1 MNNSFFFERVDPN
14 DISWFL
20 YSGDHLQRYK
30 YFASFYKD
38 KIVLDAACGSGFGC
52 EIILKHSAKKV
63 IGIDINEQIID
74 NNIKKYNNPNLSF
87 KKLNCQNL
95 SQLNETFD
103 LVVSFETIEH
113 LESPDIF
120 VKEVYNI
127 LNKNGIFICSTPNLL
142 RFKGSNLSKLNNEYH
157 LHEFTFEELHYLLS
171 KYFKIIDTYA
181 QTESLQFLRYLE
193 LKNDL
198 FQFQQVVK
206 SSIAMRIE
214 LFIRK
219 ILNKPFQPI
228 PFYYPFCERQT
239 EEDFVI
245 EKIDKPEK
253 WHKTFIFLVQKI

>member
-1 MNNSFFFERVDPN
+1 MKETFFFERVNSD

-20 YSGDHLQRYK
+20 YSGDHIQRYK
-30 YFASFYKD
+30 YFEKFYKD
-38 KIVLDAACGSGFGC
+38 KIVLDAACGSGYGS
-52 EIILKHSAKKV
+52 EMISKNGAKKA
-63 IGIDINEQIID
+63 IGIDINEQIIKD
-74 NNIKKYNNPNLSF
+74 NNRKYNFSNLSF
-87 KKLNCQNL
+87 KQLNCQNL
-95 SQLNETFD
+95 TKLNETFD
-103 LVVSFETIEH
+103 LVISFETIEH
-113 LESPDIF
+113 LEDPDTF
-120 VKEVYNI
+120 VKEVYKV
-127 LNKNGIFICSTPNLL
+127 LNKNGIFICSTPNIL
-142 RFKGSNLSKLNNEYH
+142 RFKESNLSKLNNEYH
-157 LHEFTFEELHYLLS
+157 LHEFTFEELHNLLS